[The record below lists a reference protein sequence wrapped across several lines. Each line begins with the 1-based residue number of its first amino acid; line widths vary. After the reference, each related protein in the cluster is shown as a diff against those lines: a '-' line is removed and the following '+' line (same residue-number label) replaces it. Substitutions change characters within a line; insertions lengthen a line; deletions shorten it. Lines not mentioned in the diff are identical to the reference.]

1 MVKYIDGVEI
11 KIQAKKK
18 ESSDIRESLKEAA
31 LTNPNVKSATDIGP
45 NRIFM
50 DTDLS
55 VSQQVIDKVV
65 KEKGLMK
72 SQFVVKKTRIRID

>member
-1 MVKYIDGVEI
+1 MVNYIDGVEI
-11 KIQAKKK
+11 KIQAKKE
-18 ESSDIRESLKEAA
+18 ESSDIRESLKETA